1 MSYTRGTSTITTNGL
16 IYHLDI
22 PNPLCYHSN
31 QNKCYSLVGQTTGEV
46 ENNVSYFNESKG
58 CLNFNG
64 VNTYINISNNFTFI
78 TEQTLEVWVKLENE
92 GPVYQRIIDK
102 SNGNNGLNGYALI
115 YHPTLNMIYYIVN
128 DGINKDMVA
137 CKVSPYK
144 WLNIIATKNNTEYKL
159 YINGILSQQNTGTS
173 TLSTLSTN
181 TRIGA
186 YTQSQERNFKGKINN
201 IKIYNKALTQEEI
214 NVNYKALKNR
224 FI

>member
-1 MSYTRGTSTITTNGL
+1 MSYTRGTSTIPTEGL
-16 IYHLDI
+16 VYHLDI
-22 PNPLCYHSN
+22 PNPLCYHSH
-31 QNKCYSLVGQTTGEV
+31 QLKCYSLVGQTIGEV
-46 ENNVSYFNESKG
+46 ENSVSYLNEGKG

-64 VNTYINISNNFTFI
+64 ANTYITIPNSFTFT
-78 TEQTLEVWVKLENE
+78 TEQTLEVWVKLEDG
-92 GPVYQRIIDK
+92 GPIYQRIIDK

-115 YHPTLNMIYYIVN
+115 HHPTLNMIYYIVN
-128 DGINKDMVA
+128 DGTNKDMVA
-137 CKVSPYK
+137 CKVSPNK
-144 WLNIIATKNNTEYKL
+144 WVNIIATKNNTEYKL

-173 TLSTLSTN
+173 TFSTELTN